1 MSASPNRTIPVF
13 QLYGETHQWPTPDL
27 LHCESIAERSRLHD
41 WHIRPHR
48 HADLVHVLHIA
59 HGDVNL
65 TFEEGAQRL
74 TGPLLIVVP
83 AMTVHAFRF
92 SRDVD
97 GHIVTLA
104 MPLARHIADTLHP
117 QGQILARA
125 AFYPLADQP
134 ERAPIATLVDQL
146 DAEYRHPADGRDAL
160 LEALLNSLLVLAS
173 RRATRRQAR
182 PASRQH
188 ERGEAHLARFQQ
200 LIEAHYH
207 QQPSIPEFAERLG
220 ISSAHL
226 SAVCQRL
233 AGRSAQQLLHERV
246 LLEAKRH
253 LTYTNMTIGQVA
265 ERLGFKEP
273 AYFTR
278 FFKRSIKLTPSA
290 FRQRGGR

>member
-1 MSASPNRTIPVF
+1 MRAHQQGAIPVF

-59 HGDVNL
+59 HGEVRL
-65 TFEEGAQRL
+65 TFDDDVRRVL
-74 TGPLLIVVP
+74 GPLLIIVP

-92 SRDVD
+92 SHDVD
-97 GHIVTLA
+97 GHIITLA
-104 MPLARHIADTLHP
+104 MPLATHIADTLHP
-117 QGQILARA
+117 QGQVLARA
-125 AFYPLADQP
+125 AFYPLSEQA
-134 ERAPIATLVDQL
+134 EREPIATLVAQL
-146 DAEYRHPADGRDAL
+146 DAEYRQPAEGRDAL

-173 RRATRRQAR
+173 RRSTRRQ
-182 PASRQH
+182 SRRSRHH

-207 QQPSIPEFAERLG
+207 EQPGMPELAERLG

-226 SAVCQRL
+226 SAICQRL
-233 AGRSAQQLLHERV
+233 AGRSAQQLLHERII
-246 LLEAKRH
+246 LEAKRH

-278 FFKRSIKLTPSA
+278 FFKRSVKLTPKA

>member
-1 MSASPNRTIPVF
+1 MSASPKRAIPVF

-65 TFEEGAQRL
+65 TFEEGAQRVQ
-74 TGPLLIVVP
+74 GPLLIVVP
-83 AMTVHAFRF
+83 SMTVHAFRF
-92 SRDVD
+92 SHDVD
-97 GHIVTLA
+97 GHIITLA
-104 MPLARHIADTLHP
+104 MPLATHIADTLHP
-117 QGQILARA
+117 QGKILARA

-146 DAEYRHPADGRDAL
+146 DAEYRQPAEGRDAL
-160 LEALLNSLLVLAS
+160 LDALLNSLLVLAS

-182 PASRQH
+182 PASRHH

-226 SAVCQRL
+226 SAICQRL

-278 FFKRSIKLTPSA
+278 FFKRHVGCSPKE
-290 FRQRGGR
+290 FRQRQA

>member
-1 MSASPNRTIPVF
+1 MTTRQQGAIPVF

-59 HGDVNL
+59 HGEVRL
-65 TFEEGAQRL
+65 TFDDDVQRVQ
-74 TGPLLIVVP
+74 GPLLIVVP

-92 SRDVD
+92 SHDVD
-97 GHIVTLA
+97 GHIITLA
-104 MPLARHIADTLHP
+104 MPLATHIADTLHP
-117 QGQILARA
+117 QGQVLARA
-125 AFYPLADQP
+125 GFYPLAEQA
-134 ERAPIATLVDQL
+134 ERAPIATLVAQL
-146 DAEYRHPADGRDAL
+146 DAEYRQPAEGRDAL

-182 PASRQH
+182 RSRHH

-207 QQPSIPEFAERLG
+207 QQPSIPELAEHLG

-278 FFKRSIKLTPSA
+278 FFKRHVACSPKE
-290 FRQRGGR
+290 FRQRQP